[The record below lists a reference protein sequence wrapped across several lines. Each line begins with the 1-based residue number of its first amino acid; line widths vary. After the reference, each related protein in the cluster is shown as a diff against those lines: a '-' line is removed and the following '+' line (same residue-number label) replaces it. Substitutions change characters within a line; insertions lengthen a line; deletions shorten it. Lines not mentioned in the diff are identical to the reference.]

1 MAILTGYPGLE
12 ITVEV
17 DGQRAQEYD
26 APADEVE
33 ARAEEIDFHTITHVP
48 IQESG
53 SPYSIKYIE
62 SIPGKPFAFKL
73 DSTNFSIPSHDGKKH
88 QTEYKCFL
96 DGIPTGYCSLPG
108 GSKKTRDSYTSGNN
122 ESGWKR
128 HKFQFSTLKLVEGG
142 DDRQGDRTKE
152 YGTLSVKLWHAI
164 DLCRTSAKQAC
175 NDPVPVQSVSEKAL
189 KGKSVDSKVHFNSE
203 PSISTSRTS
212 GRFDFVD
219 PDHRPFAIFEFRY
232 RTMEGL
238 MSEGIVPRP
247 VKNEE
252 DQVIDLED
260 AHQIAHEPL
269 ADVKPDPENT
279 RGVKRDPEI
288 KRGIKRELVDST
300 HLPVCYKLSRLE
312 DGKVEIDLTDD

>member
-128 HKFQFSTLKLVEGG
+128 HKFQFSTLKLGKINILLP
-142 DDRQGDRTKE
+142 RTRICTYLELWFVLFQADNYLLQWKAETTDKE
-152 YGTLSVKLWHAI
+152 IGQRNMAHFQSSYGMPLTCV
-164 DLCRTSAKQAC
+164 
-175 NDPVPVQSVSEKAL
+175 
-189 KGKSVDSKVHFNSE
+189 
-203 PSISTSRTS
+203 
-212 GRFDFVD
+212 
-219 PDHRPFAIFEFRY
+219 
-232 RTMEGL
+232 
-238 MSEGIVPRP
+238 
-247 VKNEE
+247 
-252 DQVIDLED
+252 
-260 AHQIAHEPL
+260 AHQP
-269 ADVKPDPENT
+269 
-279 RGVKRDPEI
+279 
-288 KRGIKRELVDST
+288 
-300 HLPVCYKLSRLE
+300 SRLVMTPFLFSLSP
-312 DGKVEIDLTDD
+312 KRL